1 MFKNILIIVL
11 LALTGMSLF
20 VAIRNCKPI
29 CNDLIRWQDEL
40 ICTYNLGDIPEDKAD
55 VIMVKDYS
63 N

>member
-11 LALTGMSLF
+11 LICTGLSLF

-40 ICTYNLGDIPEDKAD
+40 ICTYNLGDIQEDQAD
-55 VIMVKDYS
+55 VIIVKD
-63 N
+63 NQ